1 VKDEDKLMAE
11 LRNNDMKLSKEIYEK
26 ILDPTA
32 VLNILIKKLQMYNQT
47 EASLSEPV
55 NRLILSSLK
64 AAVENQMMIIQIK
77 RDMDQQFAQTN
88 NRIDELQKKVN
99 DLYESGY
106 LCIICWPLN
115 CIYSIL
121 HTEDVYPAVPIVPL
135 DANFSTDPKCQT
147 IVYTNLYYWFTII
160 STLTYY
166 L

>member
-32 VLNILIKKLQMYNQT
+32 VLSSIKKLQMYNQT

-99 DLYESGY
+99 DLYESGV
-106 LCIICWPLN
+106 
-115 CIYSIL
+115 SF
-121 HTEDVYPAVPIVPL
+121 VGR
-135 DANFSTDPKCQT
+135 
-147 IVYTNLYYWFTII
+147 
-160 STLTYY
+160 
-166 L
+166 